1 MRGRLQ
7 WSGFV
12 RFSVVGSF
20 GVVVDMLV
28 LFLIVDVFSFCVPL
42 ALAKLLAAETA
53 MASNFVWN
61 DVWTFRDRR
70 ARGLA
75 SVLGRFLRFN
85 MVCSVGMFFAIGGL
99 HLLHMV
105 FGFNLYVANL
115 VVIFGVAV
123 GNFLASSWFV
133 WKSRL

>member
-1 MRGRLQ
+1 MREHSQ

-75 SVLGRFLRFN
+75 SMLGRFLRFN

-115 VVIFGVAV
+115 VVIFAVAV

-133 WKSRL
+133 WKFRL

>member
-7 WSGFV
+7 WSDFV

-28 LFLIVDVFSFCVPL
+28 LFLIVDVFPL

-53 MASNFVWN
+53 MVSNFVWN

-75 SVLGRFLRFN
+75 SMLGRFLRFN

-115 VVIFGVAV
+115 VVIFAVAV

>member
-1 MRGRLQ
+1 MGGRLQ
-7 WSGFV
+7 WLRLV
-12 RFSVVGSF
+12 RFSVVGGF

-28 LFLIVDVFSFCVPL
+28 LFLVVDVFSFCVPL

-70 ARGLA
+70 ARGSSPMLW
-75 SVLGRFLRFN
+75 RFLRFN

-115 VVIFGVAV
+115 AVIFAVAV

>member
-20 GVVVDMLV
+20 GVVVNMLA
-28 LFLIVDVFSFCVPL
+28 LFLIVDVFPFCVPL

-53 MASNFVWN
+53 MVSNFVWN

-70 ARGLA
+70 ARGLT
-75 SVLGRFLRFN
+75 SMLGRFLRFN
-85 MVCSVGMFFAIGGL
+85 MVCSVGM
-99 HLLHMV
+99 V
-105 FGFNLYVANL
+105 FGFNLYSCQPCSHFCGCGWEL
-115 VVIFGVAV
+115 
-123 GNFLASSWFV
+123 
-133 WKSRL
+133 SRF